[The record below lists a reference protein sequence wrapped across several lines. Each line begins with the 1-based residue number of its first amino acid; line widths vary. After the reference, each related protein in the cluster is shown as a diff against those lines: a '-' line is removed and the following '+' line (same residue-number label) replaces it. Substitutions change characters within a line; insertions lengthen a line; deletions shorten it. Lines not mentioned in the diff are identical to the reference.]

1 MNLDI
6 VKNKVKNYI
15 FRNSGPT
22 AKNIG
27 IMFIA
32 TSVCNILNFLYT
44 IIIGRMLGPSE
55 YGVLISII
63 SLLYISGALVG
74 AIQNT
79 LVKKTSNYFAEGDL
93 NKVRILFYSITK
105 RLFIAT
111 AIIFILLLIFINQIT
126 KFLKLDSVYPL
137 IFLGIMIIGGSLV
150 AIGRG
155 VLQGVQNFKSLG
167 INLIFEILIKIGL
180 GVILVYIGFKAGGAI
195 IGFMLATLFSY
206 FLIFVP
212 LRKILKKSNKKIVE
226 SKINLKGFYKSIFLV
241 LISTILFSVLSFIDI
256 TLVKHFAT
264 PYEAGQYSAA
274 SQIGRI
280 ILFVSGAIGIVIFP
294 RLSEKFSKNESLKN
308 VVIKSFAIVLATSII
323 FLAFY
328 YFFPKLIIGMIYGD
342 QFLLASNLIFKY
354 GIFMTLIAMINLQI
368 FYFIA
373 IDKFWYLISLLLV
386 VILQISLIWVYHTDL
401 NTIIWILVF
410 VSFII
415 FMVNSILMY
424 LDSKKRISV

>member
-1 MNLDI
+1 MNFNI
-6 VKNKVKNYI
+6 VKNKAKNYI
-15 FRNSGPT
+15 FRNLSST

-105 RLFIAT
+105 RLFITT
-111 AIIFILLLIFINQIT
+111 AIIFIVLLIFINQIT
-126 KFLKLDSVYPL
+126 AFLKLDSVYPL
-137 IFLGIMIIGGSLV
+137 IFLGIMIVVGSLA
-150 AIGRG
+150 AIGKG

-167 INLIFEILIKIGL
+167 IISILEVLLKFGL

-195 IGFMLATLFSY
+195 VGFMLATLFSY
-206 FLIFVP
+206 FLIFIP
-212 LRKILKKSNKKIVE
+212 LRKILKRNNKKIVE
-226 SKINLKGFYKSIFLV
+226 SKINLKGFYKSISLV

-264 PYEAGQYSAA
+264 PYEAGQYSSA

-308 VVIKSFAIVLATSII
+308 VVMKSFAIVLATSII
-323 FLAFY
+323 FLTFY
-328 YFFPKLIIGMIYGD
+328 YFFPKLIIGLIYGD

-373 IDKFWYLISLLLV
+373 IDRFWYLISLALA
-386 VILQISLIWVYHTDL
+386 VILQISLIWSYHMDL
-401 NTIIWILVF
+401 DMIIWILVF
-410 VSFII
+410 VSFVV
-415 FMVNSILMY
+415 FMVNGLLMY
-424 LDSKKRISV
+424 LNSRKRISV